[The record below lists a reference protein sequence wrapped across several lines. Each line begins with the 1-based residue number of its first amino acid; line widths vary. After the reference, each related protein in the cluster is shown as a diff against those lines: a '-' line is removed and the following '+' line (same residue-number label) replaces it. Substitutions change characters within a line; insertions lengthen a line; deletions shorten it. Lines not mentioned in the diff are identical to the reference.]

1 MAGLVVAIISLSVF
15 GMLYRLNVEIEINK
29 IKEHQINVLL
39 RYIEIS
45 LTDLELL
52 RDLKP
57 KAREEFILE
66 LIEQTRNDLKILLDE
81 VEE

>member
-1 MAGLVVAIISLSVF
+1 MAGLVIAIISLSVF

-66 LIEQTRNDLKILLDE
+66 LIEQTKRDLKILLSE